1 MLVVSY
7 VVQGRL
13 EVNLY
18 SPAGSPGLYNKETS
32 RLESESL
39 SYIDGLRTNHKNLH
53 EFHAL
58 EDTYFIDILFP
69 DYDDKRECTFFEEEE
84 AVSEF
89 VYKLKPSDPG
99 ELTFFPI

>member
-7 VVQGRL
+7 VVQGHL
-13 EVNLY
+13 EVKLY
-18 SPAGSPGLYNKETS
+18 SPTGSPGLYNKETS

-39 SYIDGLRTNHKNLH
+39 SYVDGLRTSHKNLH

-69 DYDDKRECTFFEEEE
+69 DYDDKRECTFF
-84 AVSEF
+84 
-89 VYKLKPSDPG
+89 
-99 ELTFFPI
+99 